1 MMNYLI
7 AYQIEILLGSNALL
21 AAAALI
27 AVQRFRSLVRR
38 NEAFWGSP
46 VGEQLRESTATGT
59 DTALLGFLEHRLNL
73 LQDRIDRIAQPS
85 AVEPAARLEPNPRYP
100 AMPFEYA
107 VRMAKNGAGVD
118 ELIRACGLSRAEAK
132 LICRVHGSS
141 GAVETEATTH

>member
-7 AYQIEILLGSNALL
+7 AYQTEILLGSNALL

-46 VGEQLRESTATGT
+46 VGEQLKESAETRT

-73 LQDRIDRIAQPS
+73 LQDRIDRIARP
-85 AVEPAARLEPNPRYP
+85 PAAESSPRLEPNPRFP

-118 ELIRACGLSRAEAK
+118 ELIRACGLSRAEAR
-132 LICRVHGSS
+132 LICRVHGVSD
-141 GAVETEATTH
+141 AAETQATTH